1 MLKFKNKYTVVFP
14 GIGKLKG
21 HEVHLHLK
29 DNAKLSVQKPQKIP
43 FHLHKQAESKIN
55 ESVILLNLYHQGHL
69 RLFFQIVV
77 AHKPYNLAEVRVC
90 VGTRQLYPMIERG

>member
-29 DNAKLSVQKPQKIP
+29 DNVKPVQKPQKIP
-43 FHLHKQAESKIN
+43 FHLRKQTESKTN
-55 ESVILLNLYHQGHL
+55 ESVILLNLCHQGHL

-77 AHKPYNLAEVRVC
+77 AHEPYNLAKVQVC
-90 VGTRQLYPMIERG
+90 VGTRQVYPMIERG